1 MKVYNKKIIADG
13 KKLISIKNGEGGI
26 SRLCP
31 LPRKNAYEK
40 RLVRFFNTSLLKHF
54 YIWFLGNLERLG
66 RLAIFTKFTKLF
78 MFSKSCLKIAY
89 DEIIFVRY
97 AVAES
102 GA

>member
-40 RLVRFFNTSLLKHF
+40 RLVRFFNT
-54 YIWFLGNLERLG
+54 FLYLVISFWPNDEEILCDVRQQILP
-66 RLAIFTKFTKLF
+66 
-78 MFSKSCLKIAY
+78 KIAY
-89 DEIIFVRY
+89 DKIIFVRNKG
-97 AVAES
+97 AEAEHS
-102 GA
+102 TPM